1 MSQLHNRPDFG
12 EGKVLVPGWNQDH
25 DQLVV
30 HYKMSR
36 FKVVPF
42 YTAIAAAE
50 DELDHHA
57 DISITYG
64 RVDIAVSTHEA
75 GNKITDLDIALARR
89 IAAIAVQHA
98 I

>member
-1 MSQLHNRPDFG
+1 MSQPHDDPKIS
-12 EGKVLVPGWNQDH
+12 EGHALAPGWSQHNDG
-25 DQLVV
+25 LAA

-50 DELDHHA
+50 DDLGHHA
-57 DISITYG
+57 NISIMYG
-64 RVDIAVSTHEA
+64 TVDVTVTTHDA
-75 GNKITDLDIALARR
+75 GDKITALDIALAQR